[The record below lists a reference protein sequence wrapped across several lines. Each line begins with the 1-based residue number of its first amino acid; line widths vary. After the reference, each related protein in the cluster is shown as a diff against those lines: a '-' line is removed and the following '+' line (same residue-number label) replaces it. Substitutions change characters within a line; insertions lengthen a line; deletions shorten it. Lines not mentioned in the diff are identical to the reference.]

1 MMRVRLLFVHCLAV
15 MVLIIGASRGV
26 GHGAE
31 ESLPPLDTSMPPLME
46 SIRFPEEIRLCGI
59 KVPLEIPEVRQSLE
73 KEMLL
78 TVWDRPQV
86 ILWIMRSGR
95 YFPHIEKILT
105 QENLPL
111 DLKYVPVIESG
122 LRPHSGSSQGAVGY
136 WQFIKTTGQKYGLRI
151 DDQIDDRRNIFK
163 STLAACRYLKKLNTE
178 FESYLLALSAYNMGE
193 YGLHG
198 EIEAQENRDYFSL
211 YLPLET
217 QRYVFKI
224 MAAKLILENPAKYG
238 FFLDKAD
245 HYPEFRFSK
254 INLNME
260 SKIPLVIIAKAA
272 GIPFKTIKDM
282 NPEIRGYTLAP
293 GEMTV
298 LIPEGREIGF
308 KEKFSKFYEGW
319 EKTYKTQIHEVK
331 PGETLT
337 SIAQH
342 YNISLAF
349 LLRLNNFGFDKVIYP
364 GERVLIK

>member
-1 MMRVRLLFVHCLAV
+1 MIRVHFLFVHCLAV
-15 MVLIIGASRGV
+15 IVLISGASRGV
-26 GHGAE
+26 CIGAE
-31 ESLPPLDTSMPPLME
+31 EGLPPLDRSIPPLME

-73 KEMLL
+73 REMLL
-78 TVWDRPQV
+78 AVWDRPQV

-122 LRPHSGSSQGAVGY
+122 LRPHSGSSKGAVGY

-163 STLAACRYLKKLNTE
+163 STLAACHYLKKLNTE

-198 EIEAQENRDYFSL
+198 EIDAQENKDYFSL

-224 MAAKLILENPAKYG
+224 IVAKMILENPEKYG
-238 FFLDKAD
+238 FSLDKS
-245 HYPEFRFSK
+245 HLYPEFQFSK

-260 SKIPLVIIAKAA
+260 SKTPLVIIAKAA
-272 GIPFKTIKDM
+272 GIPFKTLKDM

-293 GEMTV
+293 GEMSV
-298 LIPEGREIGF
+298 LVPQGREQGF
-308 KEKFSKFYEGW
+308 KEKFIEIYQGW
-319 EKTYKTQIHEVK
+319 EKSHKTQSHEVK

-337 SIAQH
+337 SIARH
-342 YNISLAF
+342 YKISLAY
-349 LLRLNNFGFDKVIYP
+349 LLRLNNFDFDKVIHP